1 MGQVKAHVPG
11 PVSEPVAVWAGR
23 QNFEENLLV
32 LGGMK
37 EHAYQARDKSTYLVH
52 CHKKHHQEIT
62 CYSLKS
68 FRSCAVVLLFLRFIY
83 YFHSENG
90 FDSYQLNRDY
100 NLLHWNSQLARI
112 LVVLLFFYLTPAL
125 CTWQPRLQD
134 LRTILLTCCNQG
146 TAPSII

>member
-1 MGQVKAHVPG
+1 MHT
-11 PVSEPVAVWAGR
+11 
-23 QNFEENLLV
+23 
-32 LGGMK
+32 
-37 EHAYQARDKSTYLVH
+37 QARDKSTYLVH

-112 LVVLLFFYLTPAL
+112 LVVLLFFNFTLAL
-125 CTWQPRLQD
+125 CTWQPTRSQNDIINLLLPGNGTVDYLDSRLFSSGFFH
-134 LRTILLTCCNQG
+134 LCAEWENP
-146 TAPSII
+146 TALHYLHIQLAFP